1 MQEYFGVR
9 HQLKVLQAP
18 AQSQGCYR
26 ELLAGLSRVLTRA
39 RWRAF
44 LVRPETLLRWH
55 QGGVPPTVEEV
66 EGTPASGT
74 TASSSGDG

>member
-1 MQEYFGVR
+1 MQIFGVR
-9 HQLKVLQAP
+9 HQLKVLQRQLKAK
-18 AQSQGCYR
+18 ACYR